1 MWLVDQLDQ
10 KRPLAINRWGRF
22 KWVDLVL
29 FSDLKKSSNVKM
41 NALENLYLP
50 HLKIRSQ
57 PLHVI
62 FILVSLK
69 IKISGG
75 PCELQIK

>member
-29 FSDLKKSSNVKM
+29 FSDLKKSSTLLLSELDLKSEELLNLQELKSKLIDLLEDLT
-41 NALENLYLP
+41 ALTSP
-50 HLKIRSQ
+50 W
-57 PLHVI
+57 
-62 FILVSLK
+62 
-69 IKISGG
+69 
-75 PCELQIK
+75 